1 MKEKEET
8 VDALIL
14 EEDPSVV
21 EWVKEAL
28 ETRSYTVSTL
38 SEKEEAWGF
47 LRRKHCPLAIVGR
60 SAGAESEIGLLK
72 ELVKASPMTSVIL
85 LSDLTEQEVHE
96 KTEGYGILG
105 HISRKDALK
114 DLFLFVDQFEEIA
127 RIIPRPRK
135 E

>member
-47 LRRKHCPLAIVGR
+47 LRRKHCPLAIDEVSINAFVEMKPGNTLF
-60 SAGAESEIGLLK
+60 SLLW
-72 ELVKASPMTSVIL
+72 
-85 LSDLTEQEVHE
+85 
-96 KTEGYGILG
+96 
-105 HISRKDALK
+105 
-114 DLFLFVDQFEEIA
+114 
-127 RIIPRPRK
+127 
-135 E
+135 